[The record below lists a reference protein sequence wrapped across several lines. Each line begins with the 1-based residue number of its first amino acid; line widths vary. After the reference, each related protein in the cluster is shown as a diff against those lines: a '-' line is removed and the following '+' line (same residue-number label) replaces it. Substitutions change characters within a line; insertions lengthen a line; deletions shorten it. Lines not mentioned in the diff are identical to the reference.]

1 MQFLQAQA
9 SKIAGFNESIQ
20 QCIEQEAW
28 ENLKLVL
35 EARHQ
40 YLEIMFAEPLQG
52 KAREEA
58 LALAEQILQQDKT
71 FVSRVET
78 ERERVRREQLSLANG
93 KKAVHAYHTENVRTA

>member
-1 MQFLQAQA
+1 MEFLQAQA
-9 SKIAGFNESIQ
+9 NKLAGFSESIQ
-20 QCIEQEAW
+20 LCIDQEAW

-35 EARHQ
+35 EARYQ

-78 ERERVRREQLSLANG
+78 QRERVRQEQLSLANG
-93 KKAVHAYHTENVRTA
+93 KKAVHAYHMETVRTA